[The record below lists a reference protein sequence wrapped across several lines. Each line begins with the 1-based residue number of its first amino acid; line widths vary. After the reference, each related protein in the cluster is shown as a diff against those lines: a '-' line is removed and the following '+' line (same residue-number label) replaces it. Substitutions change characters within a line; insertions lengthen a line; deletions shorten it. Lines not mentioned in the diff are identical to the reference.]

1 MSVEPLVF
9 DLLVYL
15 IEHKDRVVSREELL
29 DTLWKDKVVTDAALG
44 ARLKDARKTVGDSGS
59 KQNVIKTVHGRGYQF
74 VADVESFRPERKPD
88 SREKW
93 LSHEELSLPD
103 NPSIAILPF
112 TNMSGDLE
120 QEYFCDGISED
131 IITSLS
137 KIQNL
142 IVIARNSTFTYKG
155 KSVDVR
161 QVGLEQGVGYV
172 LEGSV
177 RRSGDRVRVN
187 AQLIDATTGHH
198 VWADRYD
205 RELVDIFAIQDE
217 IVREIVV
224 ALDVKLIEGE
234 QGRAWSSGTTNIE
247 AWEYFRQA
255 AHGAVNDVNPGAK
268 SPAKE
273 LLEKAL
279 KLDPTYAIAW
289 VMLGWI
295 YQQYADVASLAS
307 DPDDVNNTLGS
318 MLDCA
323 QKAIDAD
330 PYCADAYSLM
340 AMYYLEI
347 KNFDQALQMAE
358 KAVSL
363 APDNAECIAE
373 ASMVFNKTG
382 HPQRALELKK
392 RAMRVCPIYRPGFL
406 RGLGLSYYLLGDLE
420 SSISAFQESIRRE
433 SEYLSAHTNLA
444 SIFGELGMVE
454 DAERAAREILRL
466 APDFS
471 IRAYT
476 DGLSFSNPDILIR
489 IEEGLRKA
497 GLPE

>member
-1 MSVEPLVF
+1 MPSL
-9 DLLVYL
+9 
-15 IEHKDRVVSREELL
+15 
-29 DTLWKDKVVTDAALG
+29 TALR
-44 ARLKDARKTVGDSGS
+44 AFS
-59 KQNVIKTVHGRGYQF
+59 
-74 VADVESFRPERKPD
+74 
-88 SREKW
+88 
-93 LSHEELSLPD
+93 
-103 NPSIAILPF
+103 
-112 TNMSGDLE
+112 
-120 QEYFCDGISED
+120 
-131 IITSLS
+131 
-137 KIQNL
+137 
-142 IVIARNSTFTYKG
+142 
-155 KSVDVR
+155 
-161 QVGLEQGVGYV
+161 
-172 LEGSV
+172 
-177 RRSGDRVRVN
+177 
-187 AQLIDATTGHH
+187 
-198 VWADRYD
+198 
-205 RELVDIFAIQDE
+205 
-217 IVREIVV
+217 VV
-224 ALDVKLIEGE
+224 AETRNVSKAGQVLNVTHAAISQQIRALEEHLDVKLIEGE

-373 ASMVFNKTG
+373 ASMVMAWSW
-382 HPQRALELKK
+382 P
-392 RAMRVCPIYRPGFL
+392 
-406 RGLGLSYYLLGDLE
+406 
-420 SSISAFQESIRRE
+420 
-433 SEYLSAHTNLA
+433 
-444 SIFGELGMVE
+444 
-454 DAERAAREILRL
+454 
-466 APDFS
+466 
-471 IRAYT
+471 
-476 DGLSFSNPDILIR
+476 
-489 IEEGLRKA
+489 
-497 GLPE
+497 

>member
-29 DTLWKDKVVTDAALG
+29 DTLWKGKVVTDAALG

-74 VADVESFRPERKPD
+74 VADVEAFRPERKPD

-454 DAERAAREILRL
+454 DAEKAAREILRL

-471 IRAYT
+471 IRTYT
-476 DGLSFSNPDILIR
+476 DGLSFSNPEILSR